1 VGSCVDNSRIIH
13 LCAVLANSLG
23 VDIPALPVAASAPE
37 WYSEKAA
44 AIGLYAVATGITTHL
59 GLPPMILGSP
69 ALTNLAVSG
78 LNDVVGAC
86 FIIEADPYKAG
97 QILDELISSK
107 RQALGLS
114 A

>member
-1 VGSCVDNSRIIH
+1 
-13 LCAVLANSLG
+13 
-23 VDIPALPVAASAPE
+23 VAASAPE

-69 ALTNLAVSG
+69 AVTNLAVSG
-78 LNDVVGAC
+78 LRDVVGAV
-86 FIIEADPYKAG
+86 FLVEPDPVKAG
-97 QILDELISSK
+97 EKIDAHISAK